1 MNKENETQTTFG
13 FLSMADKQYIKP
25 EESNSENENDDP
37 EEQIKERNKTPGLS
51 KHLSYH
57 KKLVF
62 ELDTLPKKQKKKFTR
77 SLAKYKFNMEVYV
90 PHSMVISKKE
100 YYGKNYLLNRLV
112 NCESFIR
119 EKKNFVGP
127 LSKETKKFGRQYEFV
142 KKENEPHQKNYL
154 EKIEKIYEKKGYEPN
169 NISYQKSENIF
180 APSLLLDNKFG
191 KNPQE
196 DIVKYRTNENQKEYK
211 KDKKLLTK
219 FDNFLRSR
227 GGGAIYDRR
236 NIRNRSPK
244 YSKTSLFSS
253 NNGDGYFG
261 LSQNYLDEMEIK
273 NMNED
278 EYLKYSDSMKNEIK
292 RLEEI
297 LNNVNNKDDEDNF
310 FNDKKPL
317 PKGKNINTDNKNGL
331 NNKNKNVNKNS
342 DKNNNID
349 KKDKKLLTKFDNFLR
364 SRGGGAIYDR
374 RNIRNRSPKYSKTSL
389 FSSNNGDGYF
399 GLSQNYLDEME
410 IKNMNEDEY
419 LKYSDS
425 MKNEIKRLEEI
436 LNNVNNKDDEDN
448 FFNDKKPL
456 PKGKNINTDNKNG
469 LNNKNKNVNKNSD
482 KNNNINNKENI
493 NGKSEKLIDFNSKV
507 FLSSKGMKKNNSTKN
522 SKNYI
527 SKFNNATFPK
537 INKKSTEKQI
547 NSVSRNESKKYKI
560 SNFNISN
567 KNISVPKTVKK
578 SVKEE
583 KLDDLYNKLYY
594 FTDVNNFPHN
604 EINNYL
610 KTYTKLKIPN
620 SDPNSG
626 SNIHGLVE
634 TTQRIVKEK
643 SFTNFAKLNNQ
654 CKMDIYPY
662 NQRKMIDVDFV
673 EGLDKRISNLHY
685 EYTNNL
691 LSNQKEEIQL

>member
-169 NISYQKSENIF
+169 NIAYQKSENIF

-310 FNDKKPL
+310 FNDKKSL
-317 PKGKNINTDNKNGL
+317 PKGKNINIDNKNGL

-349 KKDKKLLTKFDNFLR
+349 K
-364 SRGGGAIYDR
+364 
-374 RNIRNRSPKYSKTSL
+374 
-389 FSSNNGDGYF
+389 
-399 GLSQNYLDEME
+399 
-410 IKNMNEDEY
+410 
-419 LKYSDS
+419 
-425 MKNEIKRLEEI
+425 
-436 LNNVNNKDDEDN
+436 
-448 FFNDKKPL
+448 
-456 PKGKNINTDNKNG
+456 
-469 LNNKNKNVNKNSD
+469 
-482 KNNNINNKENI
+482 KENI

>member
-310 FNDKKPL
+310 FNDKK
-317 PKGKNINTDNKNGL
+317 
-331 NNKNKNVNKNS
+331 S
-342 DKNNNID
+342 
-349 KKDKKLLTKFDNFLR
+349 
-364 SRGGGAIYDR
+364 
-374 RNIRNRSPKYSKTSL
+374 
-389 FSSNNGDGYF
+389 
-399 GLSQNYLDEME
+399 
-410 IKNMNEDEY
+410 
-419 LKYSDS
+419 
-425 MKNEIKRLEEI
+425 
-436 LNNVNNKDDEDN
+436 
-448 FFNDKKPL
+448 L

-567 KNISVPKTVKK
+567 KNIPVPKTVKK